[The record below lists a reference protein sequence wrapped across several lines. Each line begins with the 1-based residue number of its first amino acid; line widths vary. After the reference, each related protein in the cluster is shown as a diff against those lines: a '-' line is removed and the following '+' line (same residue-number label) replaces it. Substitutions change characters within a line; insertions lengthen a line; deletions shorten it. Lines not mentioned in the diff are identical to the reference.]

1 MENRASAKEKFAKL
15 ITVKSIVTLVMIFV
29 YCYLA
34 IVGKIDMKGFENI
47 VLMIMA
53 FYFGTQVGDKS

>member
-1 MENRASAKEKFAKL
+1 MIDKLKNL
-15 ITVKSIVTLVMIFV
+15 ITVKSIVTLTIVMV

-34 IVGKIDMKGFENI
+34 IAMKIDLKGFESI

-53 FYFGTQVGDKS
+53 FYFGTQTQKDK

>member
-1 MENRASAKEKFAKL
+1 MKEKFTKL
-15 ITVKSIVTLVMIFV
+15 INVKSIVTLVIVLV

-34 IVGKIDMKGFENI
+34 VTEKIDLKGFESI

-53 FYFGTQVGDKS
+53 FYFGTQLDKGKD

>member
-1 MENRASAKEKFAKL
+1 MRERINKL
-15 ITVKSIVTLVMIFV
+15 INVKSIVTLTIVGV

-34 IVGKIDMKGFENI
+34 ITEKIDMKGFESI

-53 FYFGTQVGDKS
+53 FYFGTQVDK

>member
-1 MENRASAKEKFAKL
+1 MRSRIEKL
-15 ITVKSIVTLVMIFV
+15 ITVKSLVTLGIVAV

-34 IVGKIDMKGFENI
+34 IAEKIDLKGFESI

-53 FYFGTQVGDKS
+53 FYFGTQINKND

>member
-1 MENRASAKEKFAKL
+1 MRERLAKL
-15 ITVKSIVTLVMIFV
+15 ITVKSIVTLVIVGV

-34 IVGKIDMKGFENI
+34 ISEKVDMKGFESI

-53 FYFGTQVGDKS
+53 FYFGTIVEKKEH

>member
-1 MENRASAKEKFAKL
+1 MKEKLTSL
-15 ITVKSIVTLVMIFV
+15 INVKSIVTLVMIAV

-34 IVGKIDMKGFENI
+34 IANKIDLKGFESI

-53 FYFGTQVGDKS
+53 FYFGTQVMK

>member
-1 MENRASAKEKFAKL
+1 MKARLEKL
-15 ITVKSIVTLVMIFV
+15 ITVKSLVTLGIVAV

-34 IVGKIDMKGFENI
+34 IANKIDLKGFESI

-53 FYFGTQVGDKS
+53 FYFGTQVTKND

>member
-1 MENRASAKEKFAKL
+1 MKSRIEKL
-15 ITVKSIVTLVMIFV
+15 MTVKSLVTLGIVMV

-34 IVGKIDMKGFENI
+34 ITEKIDLKGFESI

-53 FYFGTQVGDKS
+53 FYFGTQVTKND

>member
-1 MENRASAKEKFAKL
+1 MKERFAKL
-15 ITVKSIVTLVMIFV
+15 ITVKSIVTLIIVFV

-34 IVGKIDMKGFENI
+34 IAEKVDMKGFESI

-53 FYFGTQVGDKS
+53 FYFGTQVTKND

>member
-1 MENRASAKEKFAKL
+1 MKERLAKL
-15 ITVKSIVTLVMIFV
+15 ITVKSIVTLIIVFV

-34 IVGKIDMKGFENI
+34 ITEKVDMKGFESI

-53 FYFGTQVGDKS
+53 FYFGTIIEKKD

>member
-1 MENRASAKEKFAKL
+1 MKERLAKL
-15 ITVKSIVTLVMIFV
+15 ITVKSIVTLIIVFV

-34 IVGKIDMKGFENI
+34 ITEKVDMKGFESI

-53 FYFGTQVGDKS
+53 FYFGTQMDKKD